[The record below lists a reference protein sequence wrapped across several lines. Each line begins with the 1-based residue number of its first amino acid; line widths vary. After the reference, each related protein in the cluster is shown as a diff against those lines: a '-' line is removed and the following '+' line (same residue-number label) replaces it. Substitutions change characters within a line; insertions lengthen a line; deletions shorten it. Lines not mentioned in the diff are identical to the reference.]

1 MIEKGNLQKI
11 LLEYPQNFQG
21 LGKLKEYKVKLHCNP
36 DVKPVNVPAHSFP
49 YHLKD
54 RTQSA
59 IEEIIRQDVIEEHP
73 HDEPAPWVSNAVL
86 APKSDGS
93 IRVTLDARNV
103 NKALLSSN
111 VSIAKQEDI
120 KAKLAGS
127 KIFSKMDLKS
137 AF

>member
-1 MIEKGNLQKI
+1 M
-11 LLEYPQNFQG
+11 
-21 LGKLKEYKVKLHCNP
+21 KLHCNP
-36 DVKPVNVPAHSFP
+36 NVQLVSVPAHSFP

-54 RTQSA
+54 RAQSA
-59 IEEIIRQDVIEEHP
+59 IEEMIRHDVIEEHP

-103 NKALLSSN
+103 NKELLSSN
-111 VSIAKQEDI
+111 VPIPKQDDI
-120 KAKLAGS
+120 KTKLAGS

-137 AF
+137 AFWQIELVESSRHLKVFYPN